1 MTDDSRRKYTRR
13 ELMNL
18 WSSGFAGDED
28 EVEKLAGFADCRVEQ
43 AEAMIESFRK
53 TAAAQK
59 AAEAEA
65 NRMKKPPREK
75 KDPAPDECREVVEI
89 GEPFPATDIVAAA
102 VNAAHGF
109 SVVIAEA
116 LSRDRKRSVLVERVS
131 YHGER
136 YYRLKTTCYSHF
148 KSKEQAIAAAKQ
160 HRLKL
165 KVYGNEEKS

>member
-18 WSSGFAGDED
+18 WGSGFAGDED
-28 EVEKLAGFADCRVEQ
+28 EIEKLSGFADCDTTIA
-43 AEAMIESFRK
+43 AEMITSFRK

-59 AAEAEA
+59 ATEAEA
-65 NRMKKPPREK
+65 NRMKKPPRKK
-75 KDPAPDECREVVEI
+75 KDPAPVEDGEVEI
-89 GEPFPATDIVAAA
+89 SEPFPATDLIAAA